1 MLFFTKKLIA
11 LYFMTSGIF
20 LACFL
25 FFRFYPYLKGF
36 FDIIV
41 DNDIG
46 KRIYYLKVLII
57 KKGGSRFER
66 TG

>member
-1 MLFFTKKLIA
+1 
-11 LYFMTSGIF
+11 MTSGIF